1 MRLHFTLKTAV
12 IIGLFLSLTNT
23 YAQSN
28 APFISQLEG
37 MNGGKEAR
45 LTITDGILNTDYVV
59 QYRLKNATDWID
71 SPFKI
76 RKNADVIED
85 TLTGLESD
93 KNYCFRVLQKDSIT
107 KAETVS
113 NEVCSV
119 SLKSTLI
126 SDTEVRFEWDKV
138 ELDMTKDNNVSIVY
152 MEEDGANKNSA
163 WLWPLSDTVWN
174 FEYLNCSKKYRFYM
188 LISSYST
195 ETGPRRLT
203 EIKSPEILVDPT
215 LIETLPA
222 IKESFGIVS
231 IGSGGNNEI
240 TYNVFSVFNLPKY
253 EYYRSVNG
261 GEMVKLGESR
271 LNQFDDKDVD
281 TEKNYYCY
289 AYRYISECGK
299 KSELSGKSCTMKL
312 FSETTGKFQWS
323 PFIIEADSSLL
334 KKEKTEYTINVIDKK
349 GDIIKAWYSTTDTT
363 LQLPIDEYYRYDS
376 THTFRVLS
384 TIMANMTLNDQ
395 TFLFHLYAY
404 SNTISIKRPNEV
416 FLYPNPSDKELK
428 IYSPQASFSYIEII
442 DMSGKKVL
450 YDDVRFIEFF
460 PVTNLMTINIS
471 DLMKGKY
478 IVRIYDNKKNLVDT
492 KTFMKW

>member
-1 MRLHFTLKTAV
+1 MRLHFTLKIAV
-12 IIGLFLSLTNT
+12 IIGLLLSVTNT
-23 YAQSN
+23 YAQNN
-28 APFISQLEG
+28 APFISKLEG
-37 MNGGKEAR
+37 LNGGKDAK
-45 LTITDGILNTDYVV
+45 LSITEGILDAPYTI
-59 QYRLKNATDWID
+59 QYRLKNVTDWID
-71 SPFKI
+71 SPVKI
-76 RKNADVIED
+76 RKSTSIVED
-85 TLTGLESD
+85 TLTGLEGD
-93 KNYCFRVLQKDSIT
+93 KNYCFRVLQRDSIV
-107 KAETVS
+107 KSETVS

-119 SLKSTLI
+119 SLRSTLL
-126 SDTEVRFEWDKV
+126 SDTEVRLEWDKI
-138 ELDMTKDNNVSIVY
+138 ELDTAKENNISIIY

-163 WLWPLSDTVWN
+163 WIWSLSDTVWN
-174 FEYLNCSKKYRFYM
+174 FEYLNCSKKYRFS
-188 LISSYST
+188 IVNSTYSIK
-195 ETGPRRLT
+195 EGIRKVT

-215 LIETLPA
+215 LIETLPVV
-222 IKESFGIVS
+222 KQSFGVVS
-231 IGSGGNNEI
+231 IGEQNEVR
-240 TYNVFSVFNLPKY
+240 YNIFSISDLPRY

-261 GEMVKLGESR
+261 GEMVKVGESR
-271 LNQFDDKDVD
+271 ANQYDDKDVD

-349 GDIIKAWYSTTDTT
+349 GDIIGVWYSPTDTT
-363 LQLPIDEYYRYDS
+363 LQLPIDEYYKYDS
-376 THTFRVLS
+376 THKFRVLS
-384 TIMANMTLNDQ
+384 IIVAKMSLNDQ
-395 TFLFHLYAY
+395 IFLFHLYAY
-404 SNTISIKRPNEV
+404 SNTISIKIPNEV

-460 PVTNLMTINIS
+460 PVTNFMDIDISGLMR
-471 DLMKGKY
+471 GKY
-478 IVRIYDNKKNLVDT
+478 IARIYDNKRNLIDT

>member
-1 MRLHFTLKTAV
+1 MRLHFILKTAV
-12 IIGLFLSLTNT
+12 IISLFLSLTNT

-71 SPFKI
+71 SPLKI
-76 RKNADVIED
+76 RKNTNVTED

-93 KNYCFRVLQKDSIT
+93 KNYCFRVLEKDSIT

-126 SDTEVRFEWDKV
+126 SDTEVRLEWDKI
-138 ELDMTKDNNVSIVY
+138 ELDMTKDNRFSIVY

-163 WLWPLSDTVWN
+163 LLSLSDTVWN

-215 LIETLPA
+215 VIETLPA
-222 IKESFGIVS
+222 LKQSFGMVS
-231 IGSGGNNEI
+231 IGEKNEI
-240 TYNVFSVFNLPKY
+240 RYNVFSIFDLPQY

-261 GEMVKLGESR
+261 GEMIKIGESR
-271 LNQFDDKDVD
+271 LNQFNDMDVD
-281 TEKNYYCY
+281 TDKNHYCY

-312 FSETTGKFQWS
+312 SSETNGKLSWT
-323 PFIIEADSSLL
+323 PFAIEADSTFL
-334 KKEKTEYTINVIDKK
+334 KKEKVEYTVEMLEES
-349 GDIIKAWYSTTDTT
+349 GSVVASWVSTHDTT
-363 LQLPIDEYYRYDS
+363 TTINLDS
-376 THTFRVLS
+376 FPYFKTVPKFRVLAVMNS
-384 TIMANMTLNDQ
+384 QINYGQIM
-395 TFLFHLYAY
+395 LFPFFSY
-404 SNTISIKRPNEV
+404 SNTVSLYTILGNENLRDNLTV
-416 FLYPNPSDKELK
+416 FPNPAEDKIQINSSGVPVRFVEM
-428 IYSPQASFSYIEII
+428 I
-442 DMSGKKVL
+442 DMKGRLIHKGETSG
-450 YDDVRFIEFF
+450 DTFDVSGYE
-460 PVTNLMTINIS
+460 
-471 DLMKGKY
+471 KGKY
-478 IVRIYDNKKNLVDT
+478 ILRLYDTNRKLLSSKNI
-492 KTFMKW
+492 MKW